1 MARIDL
7 VDLAHSYAGNDAPAE
22 SFALKPITMTWR
34 RGGAYAL
41 LGPSGCGKTTLLNL
55 ISGIVTPS
63 RGQILFDGVDI
74 TAQSTQKRNIAQVFQ
89 FPVIYDTMTVGQN
102 LAFPLKNRGM
112 PKAAIDARVAEIAAL
127 LDLTPYLS
135 RKAQRLTA
143 DAKQKISLGR
153 GLVRSDVAAVLFDE
167 PLTVIDPE
175 LKWQL
180 RSKLKALHRDL
191 DLTMIYVTHDQ
202 TEALTFADTVVVMH
216 DGRVVQSGTPAE
228 LFDRPAHTFVGYF
241 IGSPGMNI
249 VPAEVKGREARI
261 NGHPIALDRNYDR
274 LPTGAKIEFGVRPE
288 FVQIAPPAPDLL
300 AANIERIDD
309 LGRVRFAHLRL
320 GDIKFVARVPPGVSI
335 PGEVAGL
342 KFDPAR
348 VHVYADVCSSR
359 GWRDEK
365 DRQQACVAVGRS
377 GDDGRVVLV
386 APADDDRRQL
396 FGSGRLRKSFLLE
409 RRTWFKD
416 LLDPYTEIGSRFSA
430 LLNEI

>member
-7 VDLAHSYAGNDAPAE
+7 VDLAHSYGGNDAAPE
-22 SFALKPITMTWR
+22 SFALKPISMTWR
-34 RGGAYAL
+34 QGGAYAL

-63 RGQILFDGVDI
+63 RGKILFDGVDI
-74 TAQSTQKRNIAQVFQ
+74 TPLSTQKRNIAQVFQ

-102 LAFPLKNRGM
+102 LAFPLKNRGIAK
-112 PKAAIDARVAEIAAL
+112 PEIEARVAEIAKL

-180 RSKLKALHRDL
+180 RSKLKALHREL

-228 LFDRPAHTFVGYF
+228 LFEKPAHTFVGYF

-249 VPAEVKGREARI
+249 VAAEVKGREARI
-261 NGHPIALDRNYDR
+261 DGHVVALDRRYDA
-274 LPTGAKIEFGVRPE
+274 LPLAAKIEIGVRPE
-288 FVQIAPPAPDLL
+288 FVDVVPPGPDFL
-300 AANIERIDD
+300 AAKIERIDD
-309 LGRVRFAHLRL
+309 LGRVQFARVRV
-320 GDIKFVARVPPGVSI
+320 GDVKFAARVPPGFSVQ
-335 PGEVAGL
+335 GESAGL
-342 KFDPAR
+342 RFDPSH
-348 VHVYADVCSSR
+348 VHVYADSL
-359 GWRDEK
+359 
-365 DRQQACVAVGRS
+365 
-377 GDDGRVVLV
+377 LV
-386 APADDDRRQL
+386 EGAA
-396 FGSGRLRKSFLLE
+396 
-409 RRTWFKD
+409 
-416 LLDPYTEIGSRFSA
+416 
-430 LLNEI
+430 

>member
-7 VDLAHSYAGNDAPAE
+7 VDLAHSYGGNDAPE
-22 SFALKPITMTWR
+22 ETFALKPVTMTWR
-34 RGGAYAL
+34 QGGAYAL

-63 RGQILFDGVDI
+63 HGQILFDGVDI
-74 TAQSTQKRNIAQVFQ
+74 TPLSTQKRNIAQVFQ

-102 LAFPLKNRGM
+102 LAFPLKNRGL
-112 PKAAIDARVAEIAAL
+112 PKAAIEARVAEIAAL

-135 RKAQRLTA
+135 RKALRLTA

-216 DGRVVQSGTPAE
+216 DGRVVQSGAPAE
-228 LFDRPAHTFVGYF
+228 LFEKPAHTFVGYF

-249 VPAEVKGREARI
+249 VPAEVRGREARI
-261 NGHPIALDRNYDR
+261 DGHIIALDRSYDA
-274 LPTGAKIEFGVRPE
+274 LPLAAKIEIGVRPE
-288 FVQIAPPAPDLL
+288 FVDIAPPAPGLLL
-300 AANIERIDD
+300 ARNKPLDELRRIQC
-309 LGRVRFAHLRL
+309 
-320 GDIKFVARVPPGVSI
+320 AR
-335 PGEVAGL
+335 A
-342 KFDPAR
+342 
-348 VHVYADVCSSR
+348 
-359 GWRDEK
+359 
-365 DRQQACVAVGRS
+365 
-377 GDDGRVVLV
+377 
-386 APADDDRRQL
+386 
-396 FGSGRLRKSFLLE
+396 
-409 RRTWFKD
+409 
-416 LLDPYTEIGSRFSA
+416 
-430 LLNEI
+430 